1 MDIDE
6 INRLQ
11 AQIDALQAQVENMR
25 ATAEPER
32 ASRRGMLKLA
42 AGAAAG
48 AVAGGLAFGASPAS
62 AGVLTEMYLNVN
74 NTAAQPTRMFRPSGG
89 YTATSQWGLLHLTT
103 DSTQAG
109 NLASTNSMLSVYN
122 GSSNGTGIA
131 SQSAAFGAKL
141 DAPVPLK
148 LLDSTNASATIPTSG
163 YKGQFRTYN
172 GNLYFCVADTSGNNA
187 TWRRITGPTAA
198 GAFVA
203 VAPFRAFDSRKALD
217 LSERGA
223 LAPNTF
229 RTISVADA
237 IDKETGSTAA
247 ANVVPFGA
255 TAVAYNITATGC
267 TGTNFFAVEPGDS
280 TTYSASAVNFSQ
292 GQNIAN
298 ASVCKLDSIRKLKI
312 FCGDDAGSADFIIDI
327 VGYYL

>member
-11 AQIDALQAQVENMR
+11 AQIDALQAQVAKMR
-25 ATAEPER
+25 AEAEPER

-48 AVAGGLAFGASPAS
+48 AVAGGLAFGANPAS
-62 AGVLTEMYLNVN
+62 AGVAVPLQMNAA
-74 NTAAQPTRMFRPSGG
+74 NTASTPTRIIRPAAG
-89 YTATSQWGLLHLTT
+89 YSATSNVGLLHLTS
-103 DSTQAG
+103 DSTQGG
-109 NLASTNSMLSVYN
+109 NANTLTSMLSIYN
-122 GSSNGTGIA
+122 GIGPGIVA
-131 SQSAAFGAKL
+131 QSVNSAGAKL

-148 LLDSTNASATIPTSG
+148 LLDTSNNSATIPTSG
-163 YKGQFRTYN
+163 YKGQFRVYS
-172 GNLYFCVADTSGNNA
+172 GNLYFCVADTNGNNA
-187 TWRRITGPTAA
+187 TWRRITGPAAA

-203 VAPFRAFDSRKALD
+203 VAPFRAYDSRKTAYT
-217 LSERGA
+217 SNGA
-223 LAPNTF
+223 LARNSS
-229 RTISVADA
+229 RTVSVADA
-237 IDKETGSTAA
+237 HDSNTGAVST
-247 ANVVPFGA
+247 ANVVPAGA

-280 TTYSASAVNFSQ
+280 TTYSASAVNFGQ

-298 ASVCKLDSIRKLKI
+298 ASVCKLDNSRQLKI

>member
-11 AQIDALQAQVENMR
+11 AQIDALQAQVAKMR
-25 ATAEPER
+25 AEAEPER

-48 AVAGGLAFGASPAS
+48 AVAGGLAFGANPAS
-62 AGVLTEMYLNVN
+62 AGVAVPLQMNAS
-74 NTAAQPTRMFRPSGG
+74 NTASTPTRIIRPAAG
-89 YTATSQWGLLHLTT
+89 YSATSNVGLLHLTS
-103 DSTQAG
+103 DSTQGG
-109 NLASTNSMLSVYN
+109 NANTLTSMLSIYN
-122 GSSNGTGIA
+122 GIGPGIVA
-131 SQSAAFGAKL
+131 QSVNSAGAKL

-148 LLDSTNASATIPTSG
+148 LLDTSNNSATIPTSG
-163 YKGQFRTYN
+163 YKGQFRVYS
-172 GNLYFCVADTSGNNA
+172 GNLYFCVADTNGNNA
-187 TWRRITGPTAA
+187 TWRRITGPAAA

-203 VAPFRAFDSRKALD
+203 VAPFRAYDSRKTAYT
-217 LSERGA
+217 SNGA
-223 LAPNTF
+223 LARNSS
-229 RTISVADA
+229 RTVSVADA
-237 IDKETGSTAA
+237 HDSNTGAVST
-247 ANVVPFGA
+247 ANVVPAGA

-280 TTYSASAVNFSQ
+280 TTYSASAVNFGQ

-298 ASVCKLDSIRKLKI
+298 ASVCKLDNSRQLKI

>member
-11 AQIDALQAQVENMR
+11 AQIDALQAQVANMR
-25 ATAEPER
+25 AEAEPER

-48 AVAGGLAFGASPAS
+48 AVAGGLAFGANPAS
-62 AGVLTEMYLNVN
+62 AGVATPLQMNAA
-74 NTAAQPTRMFRPSGG
+74 NTASTPTRIIRPAAG
-89 YTATSQWGLLHLTT
+89 YSATSNVGLLHLTS
-103 DSTQAG
+103 DSTQGG
-109 NLASTNSMLSVYN
+109 NANTLTSMLSIYN
-122 GSSNGTGIA
+122 GIGPGIVA
-131 SQSAAFGAKL
+131 QSVNSAGAKL

-148 LLDSTNASATIPTSG
+148 LLDTSNNSATIPTSG
-163 YKGQFRTYN
+163 YKGQFRVYS
-172 GNLYFCVADTSGNNA
+172 GNLYFCVADTNGNNA
-187 TWRRITGPTAA
+187 TWRRITGPAAA

-203 VAPFRAFDSRKALD
+203 VAPFRAYDSRKTAYT
-217 LSERGA
+217 SNGA
-223 LAPNTF
+223 LARNSS
-229 RTISVADA
+229 RTVSVADA
-237 IDKETGSTAA
+237 HDSNTGAVST
-247 ANVVPFGA
+247 ANVVPAGA

-280 TTYSASAVNFSQ
+280 TTYSASAVNFGQ

-298 ASVCKLDSIRKLKI
+298 ASVCKLDNSRQLKI

>member
-11 AQIDALQAQVENMR
+11 AQIDALQAQVAKMR
-25 ATAEPER
+25 AEAEPER

-48 AVAGGLAFGASPAS
+48 AVAGGLAFGANPAS
-62 AGVLTEMYLNVN
+62 AGVAVPLQMNAA
-74 NTAAQPTRMFRPSGG
+74 NTASTPTRIIRPAAG
-89 YTATSQWGLLHLTT
+89 YSATSNVGLLHLTS
-103 DSTQAG
+103 DSTQGG
-109 NLASTNSMLSVYN
+109 NANTLTSMLSIYN
-122 GSSNGTGIA
+122 GIGPGIVA
-131 SQSAAFGAKL
+131 QSVNSAGAKL

-148 LLDSTNASATIPTSG
+148 LLDTSNNSATIPTSG
-163 YKGQFRTYN
+163 YKGQFRVYS
-172 GNLYFCVADTSGNNA
+172 GNLYFCVADTNGNNA
-187 TWRRITGPTAA
+187 TWRRITGPAAA

-203 VAPFRAFDSRKALD
+203 VAPFRAYDSRKTAYT
-217 LSERGA
+217 SNGA
-223 LAPNTF
+223 LARNSS

-237 IDKETGSTAA
+237 HDSNTGAVST
-247 ANVVPFGA
+247 ANVVPAGA

-280 TTYSASAVNFSQ
+280 TTYSASAVNFGQ

-298 ASVCKLDSIRKLKI
+298 ASVCKLDNSRQLKI

>member
-11 AQIDALQAQVENMR
+11 AQIDALQAQVESMR
-25 ATAEPER
+25 AEAEPER

-48 AVAGGLAFGASPAS
+48 AVAGGLAFGANPAS
-62 AGVLTEMYLNVN
+62 AGLPDPVGLSVS
-74 NTAAQPTRMFRPSGG
+74 NTASAPTRIIRPSAG
-89 YTATSQWGLLHLTT
+89 YSATGSLGLFHLTS
-103 DSTQAG
+103 DSTKSG
-109 NLASTNSMLSVYN
+109 NLNTVASMLSVYSDI
-122 GSSNGTGIA
+122 GPGLVVQSTSNA
-131 SQSAAFGAKL
+131 GAKL

-148 LLDSTNASATIPTSG
+148 LLDTSNNSATIPTSG
-163 YKGQFRTYN
+163 YKGQFRVYS
-172 GNLYFCVADTSGNNA
+172 GNLYFCVADTNGNNA
-187 TWRRITGPTAA
+187 TWRRITGPAAA

-203 VAPFRAFDSRKALD
+203 VAPFRAYDSRKTAYT
-217 LSERGA
+217 SNGA
-223 LAPNTF
+223 LARNSS

-237 IDKETGSTAA
+237 HDSNTGAVST
-247 ANVVPFGA
+247 ANVVPAGA

-280 TTYSASAVNFSQ
+280 TTYSASAVNFGQ

-298 ASVCKLDSIRKLKI
+298 ASVCKLDNSRQLKI